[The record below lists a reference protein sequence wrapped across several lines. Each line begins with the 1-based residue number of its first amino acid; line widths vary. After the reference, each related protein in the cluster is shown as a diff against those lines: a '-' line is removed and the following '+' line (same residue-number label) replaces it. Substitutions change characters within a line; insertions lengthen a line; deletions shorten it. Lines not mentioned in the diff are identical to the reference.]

1 MSTRLTLDL
10 SDDANERLTQIAK
23 QSNIS
28 KAEAIR
34 RALSL
39 LSVAEREVRNGN
51 SLAIVKEEGDQ
62 LKPVARLVTAF

>member
-10 SDDANERLTQIAK
+10 SDDVNERLTDIAK
-23 QSNIS
+23 RSNIS

-39 LSVAEREVRNGN
+39 LSVAEKEVRQGR
-51 SLAIVKEEGDQ
+51 SLAVVKEENGK
-62 LKPVARLVTAF
+62 LEPIARLITAF

>member
-10 SDDANERLTQIAK
+10 SDDVNERLTQIAK

-28 KAEAIR
+28 KAETIR

-39 LSVAEREVRNGN
+39 LSVAEKEAQHGR
-51 SLAIVKEEGDQ
+51 SLAIVKEENGK
-62 LKPVARLVTAF
+62 LKPVARLITAF